1 MKGVRT
7 TTSNRLRISRHGRQR
22 QQQRGV
28 PRSRVEMVID
38 FGRVYRNRNGRIAYF
53 LGQRGVRDARR
64 RGFRVEDAKNTAV
77 VVAADGTV
85 VTVISSADCKRLRR
99 AGWR

>member
-1 MKGVRT
+1 MNEVT
-7 TTSNRLRISRHGRQR
+7 TTRNNHLRISRHGRLR
-22 QQQRGV
+22 QQQRSV
-28 PRSRVEMVID
+28 PHSRVEMVID

-85 VTVISSADCKRLRR
+85 VTVINSADCKRLRR